1 MDMKTSVS
9 NEELLA
15 LTKKAFDNDEVA
27 EFLCGENGY
36 AIHGNR
42 DIPTNIPTDFGR
54 IIEGGIYK
62 LYDRTKDPAII
73 SKTKSALL
81 RLIKGT
87 PVNVWI
93 AFMIVRRQLSKY
105 DKGHAPFNM
114 VDNDILFSLKESL
127 YANEAKLRE
136 CRLFLGAN
144 CENGLWQDINRIDQ
158 NYKEDMGVSVL

>member
-9 NEELLA
+9 NEELIA

-36 AIHGNR
+36 AIHVNR

-73 SKTKSALL
+73 SKTRSALL
-81 RLIKGT
+81 QLINGT
-87 PVNVWI
+87 PVNLWV

-114 VDNDILFSLKESL
+114 VDNDILFSLKKSL
-127 YANEAKLRE
+127 YANEAKLRK
-136 CRLFLGAN
+136 CRLFLGEN

-158 NYKEDMGVSVL
+158 NYKEDMGISVL

>member
-1 MDMKTSVS
+1 MDMKSYVS

-42 DIPTNIPTDFGR
+42 DIPTDIPTDFGR

-62 LYDRTKDPAII
+62 LYVRTKDPAII
-73 SKTKSALL
+73 IKTKSALL
-81 RLIKGT
+81 QLINGT

-105 DKGHAPFNM
+105 DKGYAPFNL
-114 VDNDILFSLKESL
+114 VDNDILFH
-127 YANEAKLRE
+127 
-136 CRLFLGAN
+136 
-144 CENGLWQDINRIDQ
+144 
-158 NYKEDMGVSVL
+158 

>member
-54 IIEGGIYK
+54 IIQGGIYK
-62 LYDRTKDPAII
+62 LYDRTKDPTIMA
-73 SKTKSALL
+73 
-81 RLIKGT
+81 T
-87 PVNVWI
+87 PRN
-93 AFMIVRRQLSKY
+93 AAK
-105 DKGHAPFNM
+105 K
-114 VDNDILFSLKESL
+114 FSQM
-127 YANEAKLRE
+127 KLN
-136 CRLFLGAN
+136 A
-144 CENGLWQDINRIDQ
+144 
-158 NYKEDMGVSVL
+158 

>member
-9 NEELLA
+9 NEELIA
-15 LTKKAFDNDEVA
+15 LTKKAFDNDAVA

-62 LYDRTKDPAII
+62 LYDRTKDPSII

-81 RLIKGT
+81 QLINGT
-87 PVNVWI
+87 PVNVWV

-105 DKGHAPFNM
+105 NKGYAPFNIA
-114 VDNDILFSLKESL
+114 DNHILFSLKNSL
-127 YANEAKLRE
+127 YANETKLRE

-144 CENGLWQDINRIDQ
+144 CENGLWQEINRIDQ
-158 NYKEDMGVSVL
+158 NYKEDMGIGVL

>member
-42 DIPTNIPTDFGR
+42 DIPNNIPTDFGR

-62 LYDRTKDPAII
+62 LYDCTKDQVII

-81 RLIKGT
+81 QLINGT
-87 PVNVWI
+87 PVDVWI
-93 AFMIVRRQLSKY
+93 AFMIIRRQLSKY
-105 DKGHAPFNM
+105 DKGRAPFNI
-114 VDNDILFSLKESL
+114 VDDDILFSLKESL
-127 YANEAKLRE
+127 YANEARLRE
-136 CRLFLGAN
+136 CKLFLGAN

-158 NYKEDMGVSVL
+158 NYKNDMGVSVL

>member
-54 IIEGGIYK
+54 IVEDGIYK
-62 LYDRTKDPAII
+62 LYDCTQDQTII
-73 SKTKSALL
+73 LKTKSALL
-81 RLIKGT
+81 RLISGT

-105 DKGHAPFNM
+105 DKKRAPFNM
-114 VDNDILFSLKESL
+114 VDDDILFSLRKSL

-136 CRLFLGAN
+136 CKLFLGAN
-144 CENGLWQDINRIDQ
+144 CENGLWQDIHRIDK
-158 NYKEDMGVSVL
+158 NYKEYMGIGVL